1 MRIEDIE
8 IKPNNKRFDEKNW
21 DINEWRKEYPVDY
34 FNLSAMLVKPD
45 EAILRDEV
53 FKALYKSIRLYIPDL
68 VYGQPY
74 SIFIKGSFYLG

>member
-45 EAILRDEV
+45 EAILLDEV
-53 FKALYKSIRLYIPDL
+53 LKRFIRALGCISRIRFISIIL
-68 VYGQPY
+68 
-74 SIFIKGSFYLG
+74 

>member
-45 EAILRDEV
+45 LLGLEKNMNLDVTGLDTEQIWIFTDLAEHFRKEK
-53 FKALYKSIRLYIPDL
+53 KAR
-68 VYGQPY
+68 
-74 SIFIKGSFYLG
+74 

>member
-53 FKALYKSIRLYIPDL
+53 LKRFIRTLGCISRIRFISIIL
-68 VYGQPY
+68 
-74 SIFIKGSFYLG
+74 